1 MKRDIFI
8 FYIAHLLLTC
18 HGIFLPSIKSLNPFQ
33 QLKKKLE
40 KRNQVKKETCPPRL
54 IRGNAFNSSALDVLV
69 AIYVREQFL
78 FGQNLALTSKKY
90 VQSITENEIINV
102 GFLIYDLSCDD
113 SKNPLEKF
121 IDILLSDT
129 LNNARPFQIAGII
142 ADIKTDELNKMA
154 DILSPYSV
162 PLFSFISD
170 GSKIK
175 YMQSVKKY
183 YDNVVPISKSFL
195 YRINLLKEFSKTNNL
210 KLMTIVYDM
219 EEESRNVVDDII
231 KSDFICISN
240 LLQFLTIQDLNNDTV
255 RWENTAFILAV
266 TSSYKAIQK
275 LVKLLCKTPP
285 TKILYIFYS
294 FDGNTFKLDSPT
306 TELVTVEYVKENYLQ
321 HAYCFFGRVCLI
333 KTSSTV
339 VDRFYEKLLNS
350 IIKSVQYI
358 ENNLDDMQ
366 YYNRIPSRQYSS
378 KLVKLMRNV
387 SRGFTKGGLIL
398 YHNSLA
404 NNRSIKKPFMSY
416 NWNGL
421 RTNITWHTNIT
432 LNLSTFCDVVC
443 MPGHYPIYIIGKCC
457 WKCISCDAD
466 TVKKAVGLQVCS
478 KCDKSISMANKNQTE
493 CLHYKY
499 DFFTPSKTKVDM
511 VLVLSLSGFLY
522 TVFFLSVF
530 AIYRDTPV
538 VKASNFLLSVI
549 QLSIHAM
556 LNMHIFIS
564 ILPQVKIIC
573 IGNVIVGGYL
583 LKLVIGIYIIKTNQ
597 LLSVFKSKTML
608 RRTVFLKLREM
619 LIPGMFLT
627 ANSFLTLILFEEF
640 NVTYG
645 ILKGKN
651 GLVRYKYCN
660 VSFQFYIDIL
670 SVISMSVICS
680 IQAFRSRHLPA
691 NYNEAKYVT
700 VAMFTSTIFLIL
712 SIPLDASLRSKGIS
726 ILVDSYVIYCT
737 NVAVL
742 SITYG
747 YKIFI
752 ILFQKEKNISKY
764 FQEKTFQSFQQH
776 APKKVRSVPTS

>member
-69 AIYVREQFL
+69 AIYAREQFL

-255 RWENTAFILAV
+255 RWENTAFILVV

-404 NNRSIKKPFMSY
+404 NNRSIKKPFMCY

-645 ILKGKN
+645 ILKEKN

>member
-275 LVKLLCKTPP
+275 LVKLLCKTPQ

-680 IQAFRSRHLPA
+680 IQAFRSKHLPA

>member
-54 IRGNAFNSSALDVLV
+54 IHSNAFNSSALDVLV

-90 VQSITENEIINV
+90 VKSLTENEIINV

-129 LNNARPFQIAGII
+129 LNNARSFQIAGII

-275 LVKLLCKTPP
+275 LVKLLCKTPQ

-306 TELVTVEYVKENYLQ
+306 IELVTVEYVKENYLQ

-404 NNRSIKKPFMSY
+404 NNRSIKRPFMSY

-478 KCDKSISMANKNQTE
+478 KCDKSISMANQNQTE

-530 AIYRDTPV
+530 AIYRNTPV

-597 LLSVFKSKTML
+597 LLSVFQSKTML

-627 ANSFLTLILFEEF
+627 ANSLLTLILFEEF
-640 NVTYG
+640 NVSYG

-670 SVISMSVICS
+670 SVISMSLICS

-764 FQEKTFQSFQQH
+764 FQEKTYQSFQQH
-776 APKKVRSVPTS
+776 AQKKVRSVPTS

>member
-1 MKRDIFI
+1 MKCDIFI

-54 IRGNAFNSSALDVLV
+54 IHSNAFNSSALDVLV

-90 VQSITENEIINV
+90 VKSLTENEIINV

-129 LNNARPFQIAGII
+129 LNNARSFQIAGIV

-183 YDNVVPISKSFL
+183 YNNVVPISKSFL

-275 LVKLLCKTPP
+275 LVKLLCKTPQ

-306 TELVTVEYVKENYLQ
+306 IELVTVEYVKENYLQ

-366 YYNRIPSRQYSS
+366 YCNRIPSRQYSS

-404 NNRSIKKPFMSY
+404 NNRSIKRPFMSY

-421 RTNITWHTNIT
+421 ITNITWHTNIT

-466 TVKKAVGLQVCS
+466 TVKKSVGLQVCS
-478 KCDKSISMANKNQTE
+478 KCDKSISMANQNQTE

-530 AIYRDTPV
+530 AIYRNTPV

-627 ANSFLTLILFEEF
+627 ANSLLTLILFEEF
-640 NVTYG
+640 NVSYG

-670 SVISMSVICS
+670 SVISMSLICS

-776 APKKVRSVPTS
+776 AQKKVRSVPTS

>member
-275 LVKLLCKTPP
+275 LVKLLCKTPQ

-404 NNRSIKKPFMSY
+404 NNRSIKKPFMTY

>member
-195 YRINLLKEFSKTNNL
+195 YRINLLKGFSKTNNL

-275 LVKLLCKTPP
+275 LVKLLCKTPQ

>member
-275 LVKLLCKTPP
+275 LVKLLCKTPQ

-627 ANSFLTLILFEEF
+627 TNSFLTLILFEEF

>member
-1 MKRDIFI
+1 MKCDIFI

-54 IRGNAFNSSALDVLV
+54 IHSNAFNSSALDVLV

-90 VQSITENEIINV
+90 VKSLTENEIINV

-129 LNNARPFQIAGII
+129 LNNARSFQIAGII

-240 LLQFLTIQDLNNDTV
+240 LLQFLTVQDLNNDTV

-275 LVKLLCKTPP
+275 LVKLLCKTPQ

-306 TELVTVEYVKENYLQ
+306 IELVTVEYVKENYLQ

-404 NNRSIKKPFMSY
+404 NNRSIKRPFMSY

-421 RTNITWHTNIT
+421 ITNITWHTNIT

-478 KCDKSISMANKNQTE
+478 KCDKSISMANQNQTE

-530 AIYRDTPV
+530 AIYRNTPV

-627 ANSFLTLILFEEF
+627 ANSLLTLILFEEF
-640 NVTYG
+640 NVSYG

-670 SVISMSVICS
+670 SVISMSLICS
-680 IQAFRSRHLPA
+680 IQAFCSRHLPA

-776 APKKVRSVPTS
+776 AQKKVRSVPTS

>member
-54 IRGNAFNSSALDVLV
+54 IHSNAFNSSALDVLV

-90 VQSITENEIINV
+90 VKSLTENEIINV

-129 LNNARPFQIAGII
+129 LNNARSFQIAGII

-275 LVKLLCKTPP
+275 LVKLLCKTPQ

-306 TELVTVEYVKENYLQ
+306 IELVTVEYVKENYLQ

-404 NNRSIKKPFMSY
+404 NNRSIKRPFMSY
-416 NWNGL
+416 DWNGL

-478 KCDKSISMANKNQTE
+478 KCDKSISMANQNQTE

-530 AIYRDTPV
+530 AIYRNTPV

-597 LLSVFKSKTML
+597 LLSVFQSKTML

-627 ANSFLTLILFEEF
+627 ANSLLTLILFEEF
-640 NVTYG
+640 NVSYG

-670 SVISMSVICS
+670 SVISMSLICS

-776 APKKVRSVPTS
+776 AQEKVRSVPTS

>member
-142 ADIKTDELNKMA
+142 ANIKTDELNKMA

-275 LVKLLCKTPP
+275 LVKLLCKTPQ

-640 NVTYG
+640 NVIYG

-764 FQEKTFQSFQQH
+764 FHEKTFQSFQQH

>member
-358 ENNLDDMQ
+358 ENTLDDMQ

>member
-210 KLMTIVYDM
+210 KLMTIVCDM

-511 VLVLSLSGFLY
+511 VLVLSLTGFLY

-597 LLSVFKSKTML
+597 LLSVFKSKTVL

>member
-195 YRINLLKEFSKTNNL
+195 YRINLLKEFSKTNNS

-275 LVKLLCKTPP
+275 LVKLLCKTPQ

-350 IIKSVQYI
+350 VIKSVQYI

>member
-255 RWENTAFILAV
+255 RWENTAFILVV

-321 HAYCFFGRVCLI
+321 HTYCFFGRVCLI

>member
-8 FYIAHLLLTC
+8 FYVAHLLLTC

-40 KRNQVKKETCPPRL
+40 KRNQVKKETCTPRL
-54 IRGNAFNSSALDVLV
+54 IHGNAFNSSALDVLV

-129 LNNARPFQIAGII
+129 LNHARPFQIAGII

-210 KLMTIVYDM
+210 KLMTIVCDM

-275 LVKLLCKTPP
+275 LVKLLCKTPQ

-366 YYNRIPSRQYSS
+366 YYNRIASRQYSS

-421 RTNITWHTNIT
+421 RTNITWHTSIT

-597 LLSVFKSKTML
+597 LLSVFKSKTVL

-627 ANSFLTLILFEEF
+627 ANSLLTLILFEEF

-670 SVISMSVICS
+670 SVISMSLICS

>member
-680 IQAFRSRHLPA
+680 IQAFRSKHLPA

>member
-142 ADIKTDELNKMA
+142 ANIKTDELNKMA

-275 LVKLLCKTPP
+275 LVKLLCKTPQ

-764 FQEKTFQSFQQH
+764 FHEKTFQSFQQH

>member
-275 LVKLLCKTPP
+275 LVKLLCKTPQ

-764 FQEKTFQSFQQH
+764 FHEKTFQSFQQH

>member
-90 VQSITENEIINV
+90 VQSITENKIINV

-275 LVKLLCKTPP
+275 LVKLLCKTPQ

>member
-255 RWENTAFILAV
+255 RWENTAFILVV

-404 NNRSIKKPFMSY
+404 NNRSIKKPFMTY

-645 ILKGKN
+645 ILKEKN

-680 IQAFRSRHLPA
+680 IQAFR
-691 NYNEAKYVT
+691 
-700 VAMFTSTIFLIL
+700 
-712 SIPLDASLRSKGIS
+712 
-726 ILVDSYVIYCT
+726 
-737 NVAVL
+737 
-742 SITYG
+742 
-747 YKIFI
+747 
-752 ILFQKEKNISKY
+752 
-764 FQEKTFQSFQQH
+764 
-776 APKKVRSVPTS
+776 

>member
-1 MKRDIFI
+1 MKSDVFI
-8 FYIAHLLLTC
+8 FYVVHLLLTC

-40 KRNQVKKETCPPRL
+40 KRNQVRKETCPPRL
-54 IRGNAFNSSALDVLV
+54 IHGIAFNSSALDVLV
-69 AIYVREQFL
+69 AIYVRERFL

-90 VQSITENEIINV
+90 VKSVTENKTINV
-102 GFLIYDLSCDD
+102 GFLVYDLSCDD

-154 DILSPYSV
+154 NIISPYSV
-162 PLFSFISD
+162 PLFGFISD

-195 YRINLLKEFSKTNNL
+195 YRINLLKEFIKSNNL
-210 KLMTIVYDM
+210 NVMAIVYDM
-219 EEESRNVVDDII
+219 EEESQNVVDDII

-240 LLQFLTIQDLNNDTV
+240 LHQFLTIEGLNNDTV
-255 RWENTAFILAV
+255 RWKNTVFILAV
-266 TSSYKAIQK
+266 TSSYKAVQK
-275 LVKLLCKTPP
+275 LVKLSCRNPQTE
-285 TKILYIFYS
+285 ILYIFYS
-294 FDGNTFKLDSPT
+294 FDGDIFKLDSPT
-306 TELVTVEYVKENYLQ
+306 TELVTVEYVKEKYLQ
-321 HAYCFFGRVCLI
+321 HAYCFFGRVCFI

-339 VDRFYEKLLNS
+339 VDRFYENLLNS
-350 IIKSVQYI
+350 IIKSMKYI
-358 ENNLDDMQ
+358 KNNPDDMQ

-398 YHNSLA
+398 YHNSLI

-421 RTNITWHTNIT
+421 RTNVTWHTNIT
-432 LNLSTFCDVVC
+432 LNLRTFCDVVC

-457 WKCISCDAD
+457 WKCTSCDAD

-478 KCDKSISMANKNQTE
+478 KCDKSISMTNQNQTE
-493 CLHYKY
+493 CLHYRY
-499 DFFTPSKTKVDM
+499 DFFTPSRTKVNM

-522 TVFFLSVF
+522 TIFFLSVF
-530 AIYRDTPV
+530 AIYRNTPV

-549 QLSIHAM
+549 QLSIHAL
-556 LNMHIFIS
+556 LNIHIFIS

-573 IGNVIVGGYL
+573 ISNVIVGGYL
-583 LKLVIGIYIIKTNQ
+583 FKLVIGIYIIKTNQ
-597 LLSVFKSKTML
+597 LLSIFKSNTML
-608 RRTVFLKLREM
+608 RRTVFLKLREIF
-619 LIPGMFLT
+619 IPGMFLT
-627 ANSFLTLILFEEF
+627 ANSLLTLILFEEF
-640 NVTYG
+640 DLSYG

-670 SVISMSVICS
+670 SVISLSLICS

-691 NYNEAKYVT
+691 NYNEAKYVS
-700 VAMFTSTIFLIL
+700 VAMFTSTVFLIL

-776 APKKVRSVPTS
+776 AQKKVRAVSTS

>member
-275 LVKLLCKTPP
+275 LVKLLCKTPQ

-350 IIKSVQYI
+350 VIKSVQYI

-712 SIPLDASLRSKGIS
+712 SIPLDVSLRSKGIS

-764 FQEKTFQSFQQH
+764 FHEKTFQSFQQH

>member
-255 RWENTAFILAV
+255 RWENTAFVLAV

-275 LVKLLCKTPP
+275 LVKLLCKTPQ

>member
-275 LVKLLCKTPP
+275 LVKLLCKTPQ

-350 IIKSVQYI
+350 IIKLVQYI

-764 FQEKTFQSFQQH
+764 FHEKTFQSFQQH

>member
-8 FYIAHLLLTC
+8 FYVAHLLLTC

-129 LNNARPFQIAGII
+129 LNHARPFQIAGII

-210 KLMTIVYDM
+210 KLMTIVCDM

-275 LVKLLCKTPP
+275 LVKLLCKTPQ

-366 YYNRIPSRQYSS
+366 YYNRIASRQYSS

-627 ANSFLTLILFEEF
+627 ANSLLTLILFEEF

>member
-275 LVKLLCKTPP
+275 LVKLLCKTPQ

-432 LNLSTFCDVVC
+432 FNLSTFCDVVC

>member
-90 VQSITENEIINV
+90 VQSITENEIIDV

-275 LVKLLCKTPP
+275 LVKLLCKTPQ

>member
-275 LVKLLCKTPP
+275 LVKLLCKTPQ

-597 LLSVFKSKTML
+597 LLSVFKSKTVL

-640 NVTYG
+640 NVIYG

>member
-195 YRINLLKEFSKTNNL
+195 YRINLLKGFSKTNNL

-275 LVKLLCKTPP
+275 LVKLLCKTPQ

-478 KCDKSISMANKNQTE
+478 KCDKLISMANKNQTE

>member
-1 MKRDIFI
+1 
-8 FYIAHLLLTC
+8 
-18 HGIFLPSIKSLNPFQ
+18 
-33 QLKKKLE
+33 
-40 KRNQVKKETCPPRL
+40 
-54 IRGNAFNSSALDVLV
+54 
-69 AIYVREQFL
+69 
-78 FGQNLALTSKKY
+78 
-90 VQSITENEIINV
+90 
-102 GFLIYDLSCDD
+102 
-113 SKNPLEKF
+113 
-121 IDILLSDT
+121 
-129 LNNARPFQIAGII
+129 
-142 ADIKTDELNKMA
+142 
-154 DILSPYSV
+154 
-162 PLFSFISD
+162 
-170 GSKIK
+170 
-175 YMQSVKKY
+175 
-183 YDNVVPISKSFL
+183 
-195 YRINLLKEFSKTNNL
+195 
-210 KLMTIVYDM
+210 
-219 EEESRNVVDDII
+219 
-231 KSDFICISN
+231 
-240 LLQFLTIQDLNNDTV
+240 
-255 RWENTAFILAV
+255 
-266 TSSYKAIQK
+266 
-275 LVKLLCKTPP
+275 
-285 TKILYIFYS
+285 
-294 FDGNTFKLDSPT
+294 
-306 TELVTVEYVKENYLQ
+306 
-321 HAYCFFGRVCLI
+321 
-333 KTSSTV
+333 
-339 VDRFYEKLLNS
+339 
-350 IIKSVQYI
+350 
-358 ENNLDDMQ
+358 
-366 YYNRIPSRQYSS
+366 
-378 KLVKLMRNV
+378 MRNV

-764 FQEKTFQSFQQH
+764 FHEKTFQSFQQH

>member
-231 KSDFICISN
+231 KSDIICISN

-275 LVKLLCKTPP
+275 LVKLLCKTPQ

>member
-219 EEESRNVVDDII
+219 EEEGRNVVDDII

-275 LVKLLCKTPP
+275 LVKLLCKTPQ

>member
-8 FYIAHLLLTC
+8 FYVAHLLLTC

-129 LNNARPFQIAGII
+129 LNHARPFQIAGII

-210 KLMTIVYDM
+210 KLMTIVCDM

-275 LVKLLCKTPP
+275 LVKLLCKTPQ

>member
-195 YRINLLKEFSKTNNL
+195 YRINLLKGFSKTNNL
-210 KLMTIVYDM
+210 KLTTIVYDM

-275 LVKLLCKTPP
+275 LVKLLCKTPQ

>member
-1 MKRDIFI
+1 
-8 FYIAHLLLTC
+8 
-18 HGIFLPSIKSLNPFQ
+18 
-33 QLKKKLE
+33 
-40 KRNQVKKETCPPRL
+40 
-54 IRGNAFNSSALDVLV
+54 
-69 AIYVREQFL
+69 
-78 FGQNLALTSKKY
+78 
-90 VQSITENEIINV
+90 
-102 GFLIYDLSCDD
+102 
-113 SKNPLEKF
+113 
-121 IDILLSDT
+121 
-129 LNNARPFQIAGII
+129 
-142 ADIKTDELNKMA
+142 
-154 DILSPYSV
+154 
-162 PLFSFISD
+162 
-170 GSKIK
+170 
-175 YMQSVKKY
+175 MQSVKKY

-275 LVKLLCKTPP
+275 LVKLLCKTPQ

-306 TELVTVEYVKENYLQ
+306 IELVTVEYVKENYLQ

-404 NNRSIKKPFMSY
+404 NNRSIKRPFMSY

-421 RTNITWHTNIT
+421 ITNITWHTNIT
-432 LNLSTFCDVVC
+432 LNLSTFCDVFC

-478 KCDKSISMANKNQTE
+478 KCDKSISMANQNQTE

-530 AIYRDTPV
+530 AIYRNTPV

-627 ANSFLTLILFEEF
+627 ANSLLTLILFEEF
-640 NVTYG
+640 NVSYG

-670 SVISMSVICS
+670 SVISMSLICS

-776 APKKVRSVPTS
+776 AQKKVRSVPTS

>member
-129 LNNARPFQIAGII
+129 LNNARPFQIAGIT

-275 LVKLLCKTPP
+275 LVKLLCKTPQ

>member
-1 MKRDIFI
+1 MKCDIFI

-54 IRGNAFNSSALDVLV
+54 IHSNAFNSSALDVLV

-90 VQSITENEIINV
+90 VKSLTENEIINV

-129 LNNARPFQIAGII
+129 LNNARSFQIAGII

-240 LLQFLTIQDLNNDTV
+240 LLQFLTVQDLNNDTV

-275 LVKLLCKTPP
+275 LVKLLCKTPQ

-306 TELVTVEYVKENYLQ
+306 IELVTVEYVKENYLQ

-387 SRGFTKGGLIL
+387 SRGLTKGGLIL

-404 NNRSIKKPFMSY
+404 NNRSIKRPFMSY

-421 RTNITWHTNIT
+421 ITNITWHTNIT
-432 LNLSTFCDVVC
+432 LNLSIFCDVVC

-478 KCDKSISMANKNQTE
+478 KCDKSISMANQNQTE

-530 AIYRDTPV
+530 AIYRNTPV

-627 ANSFLTLILFEEF
+627 ANSLLTLILFEEF
-640 NVTYG
+640 NVSYG

-670 SVISMSVICS
+670 SVISMSLICS

-776 APKKVRSVPTS
+776 AQKKVRSVPTS

>member
-90 VQSITENEIINV
+90 VQSITEIINV

-275 LVKLLCKTPP
+275 LVKLLCKTPQ

>member
-33 QLKKKLE
+33 QLKLE

-210 KLMTIVYDM
+210 KLMTIVCDM

-275 LVKLLCKTPP
+275 LVKLLCKTPQ

-366 YYNRIPSRQYSS
+366 YYNRIASRQYSS

-627 ANSFLTLILFEEF
+627 ANSLLTLILFEEF

>member
-275 LVKLLCKTPP
+275 LVKLLCKTPQ

-404 NNRSIKKPFMSY
+404 NKRSIKKPFMSY